1 MLGYS
6 YASHLQILH
15 FEYTL
20 TVRLFEGSPG
30 AWIIVLTVSLTVCHW
45 ICLFVTEVVRLSLTF
60 LFLML
65 DLSAWLF
72 FYVFL
77 NFTELNFAEF
87 ACHWIH
93 FNVSVC
99 RWIFVSI
106 TELIS
111 LLLIDCLFV
120 TKFICLPLKLAVCYG
135 IFLFVTGIVCL
146 SLN

>member
-1 MLGYS
+1 MGYS

-72 FYVFL
+72 FYVFFFFLFL

-111 LLLIDCLFV
+111 LLPIVCLFV
-120 TKFICLPLKLAVCYG
+120 TKF
-135 IFLFVTGIVCL
+135 FCL
-146 SLN
+146 SLKLSVCHWISLFVFQ